1 MTVSM
6 TRDWKSPD
14 GRSVQMSNYR
24 DARKWILE
32 EAGRRNLRVAGYER
46 TTIDPD
52 ALKHVVDF
60 GDYSVFGLVLFGSES
75 EMKEPDLPPAEE
87 PALPPTREP
96 AKALER
102 VVLGTLPMSVNE
114 LELAIH
120 AACDQGRWKW
130 TVRLDG
136 GSLVLEEPFPE
147 GN

>member
-6 TRDWKSPD
+6 TRDWKAPD
-14 GRSVQMSNYR
+14 GRSIQMSNYR

-32 EAGRRNLRVAGYER
+32 EAGRRNLRIAGYER
-46 TTIDPD
+46 TMVDPD

-60 GDYSVFGLVLFGSES
+60 GDHSVFGLVLFGSES
-75 EMKEPDLPPAEE
+75 EMEEPAPAPAEE
-87 PALPPTREP
+87 PA
-96 AKALER
+96 KAPGR
-102 VVLGTLPMSVNE
+102 VILGTLPMSVND

-136 GSLVLEEPFPE
+136 SNLVLEEPWK
-147 GN
+147 

>member
-6 TRDWKSPD
+6 TRDWKAPD

-32 EAGRRNLRVAGYER
+32 EAGRRNLRIAGYER
-46 TTIDPD
+46 TIIDPD

-60 GDYSVFGLVLFGSES
+60 GDHSVFGLILFGSES
-75 EMKEPDLPPAEE
+75 EMEKSAPASAEEPAKAPAEE
-87 PALPPTREP
+87 PA
-96 AKALER
+96 KAPER
-102 VVLGTLPMSVNE
+102 VVLGALPMSVND

-136 GSLVLEEPFPE
+136 NNLVLEEPWK
-147 GN
+147 